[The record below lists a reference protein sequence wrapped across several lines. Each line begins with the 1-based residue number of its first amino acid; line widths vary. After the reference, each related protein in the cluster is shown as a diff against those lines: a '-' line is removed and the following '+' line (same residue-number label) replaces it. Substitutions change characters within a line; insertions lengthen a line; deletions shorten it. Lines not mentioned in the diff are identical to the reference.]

1 MVKRLLYLNGVATL
15 IVVTNHAL
23 AWGFVAMFWW
33 THRYRAV
40 TSPNFDQLYSL
51 TYYAMRFV
59 EQLIIVG
66 IPAFIFVSGFFVA
79 FAAGREGAL
88 NRKFIFTRLRYL
100 IIPYLLWSVV
110 MLLAEWVQGTR
121 YTPAEYLRMLALGQA
136 TPAFY
141 FVPLLCQ
148 FYLLAPWLAPLA
160 KHHWKAL
167 LLGAGLLQLIVQ
179 LIRYANL
186 LNFPLPAGEALNVMT
201 QGWFFPGNL
210 FWFVL
215 GIVIGFHHVAL
226 KAWLHR
232 ARWVFLGGAVVALAA
247 GIWEWELLLTWSGQD
262 WLAPKETL
270 IDNVYACLVL
280 LSFLAFERPTYPLAK
295 AVGDLGGKSFGV
307 YLVHSLVLT
316 YLAKGVYHLAPGLLA
331 AQFLFQPLLIVGG
344 LAIPLLLMTIVKNS
358 PARRTYAYQFG

>member
-1 MVKRLLYLNGVATL
+1 MVKRLLYLNGLATL

-23 AWGFVAMFWW
+23 AWGYVAMFWW
-33 THRYRAV
+33 PHRYRAV

-51 TYYAMRFV
+51 TYYVMRGV

-79 FAAGREGAL
+79 FAAGREGTVT
-88 NRKFIFTRLRYL
+88 RKFIFTRLRYL
-100 IIPYLLWSVV
+100 VIPYVLWSVI

-121 YTPAEYLRMLALGQA
+121 YTLLEYLRMLALGQA

-148 FYLLAPWLAPLA
+148 FYLLSPWLAPLA
-160 KHHWKAL
+160 KRHARGL
-167 LLGAGLLQLIVQ
+167 LLGVALLQVLVQ
-179 LIRYANL
+179 LIRYATL
-186 LNFPLPAGEALNVMT
+186 LNLPLPGGAALGLLT

-215 GIVIGFHHVAL
+215 GIAIGFHHAAL
-226 KAWLHR
+226 KAWLQR
-232 ARWVFLGGAVVALAA
+232 WRWVFLGGGLLFLVI
-247 GIWEWELLLTWSGQD
+247 GIWEWEMLLRLSGQT
-262 WLAPKETL
+262 WLTPKETL
-270 IDNVYACLVL
+270 VDNLYAALML
-280 LSFLAFERPTYPLAK
+280 LSFLSFERPAYPLAK
-295 AVGDLGGKSFGV
+295 PISDLGGKSFGV

-316 YLAKGVYHLAPGLLA
+316 YLARGIYHLAPGLLA
-331 AQFLFQPLLIVGG
+331 WQVVYQPLLIAGG
-344 LAIPLLLMTIVKNS
+344 LAIPLLLMTLVKNS